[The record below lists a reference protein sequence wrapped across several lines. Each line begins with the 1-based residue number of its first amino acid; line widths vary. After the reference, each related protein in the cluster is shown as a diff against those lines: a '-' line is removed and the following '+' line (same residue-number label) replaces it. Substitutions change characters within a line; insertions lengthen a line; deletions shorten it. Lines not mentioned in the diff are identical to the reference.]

1 MVIEAFEKVKELE
14 TAIHNSNINNKEELE
29 AFRIQFLGTKNCIKP
44 LFAAIRDIPNDRKKE
59 YGQLINAV
67 KQQAEQKFEAS
78 AQQLLSK
85 AANDVDV
92 PDLTAPAESLELGSL
107 LAHW

>member
-44 LFAAIRDIPNDRKKE
+44 LFAAIR
-59 YGQLINAV
+59 L
-67 KQQAEQKFEAS
+67 
-78 AQQLLSK
+78 
-85 AANDVDV
+85 
-92 PDLTAPAESLELGSL
+92 
-107 LAHW
+107 